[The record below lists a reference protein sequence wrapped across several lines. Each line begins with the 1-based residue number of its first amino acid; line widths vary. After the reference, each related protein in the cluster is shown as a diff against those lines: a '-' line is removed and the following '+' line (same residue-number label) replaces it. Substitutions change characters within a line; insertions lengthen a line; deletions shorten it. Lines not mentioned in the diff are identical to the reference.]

1 MGTSINGKE
10 LTTVSVEQ
18 IRALADKIHEAKVSA
33 IDSMKE
39 AFALKHAQGELL
51 IQAEMELG
59 SAFNTFMDGL
69 AEAGI
74 DPNQARDNY
83 RIAKKYKTQGDLLSQ
98 PGAIKQLMLRDLA
111 PETPKAEPQKATTVP
126 AFVLNLTLNKD
137 PLDFTQ
143 DDWRQW
149 ESKRRAVDSVEEVRT
164 GVSKS

>member
-1 MGTSINGKE
+1 MGITINGKE

-59 SAFNTFMDGL
+59 DAFNAFVDGL
-69 AEAGI
+69 AESGV

-111 PETPKAEPQKATTVP
+111 PETPKIESNSPSKAP
-126 AFVLNLTLNKD
+126 AFVLSVVLNKD

-143 DDWRQW
+143 EEWRQW
-149 ESKRRAVDSVEEVRT
+149 ESKRKAVDSVEEVRT
-164 GVSKS
+164 GISRS

>member
-1 MGTSINGKE
+1 MGTTINGKE

-18 IRALADKIHEAKVSA
+18 IRALADKIHEAKASA
-33 IDSMKE
+33 IGSMKE

-59 SAFNTFMDGL
+59 DAFNAFVDGL
-69 AEAGI
+69 ADQGI

-111 PETPKAEPQKATTVP
+111 PETPKPETEKADVPAYQIVVRFNVDPMDAAFPRARFLAEPQV
-126 AFVLNLTLNKD
+126 
-137 PLDFTQ
+137 
-143 DDWRQW
+143 
-149 ESKRRAVDSVEEVRT
+149 
-164 GVSKS
+164 KSLVQVVQELEG

>member
-1 MGTSINGKE
+1 MGTTINGKE

-18 IRALADKIHEAKVSA
+18 IRALAEKIHEAKASA
-33 IDSMKE
+33 IGSMKE

-59 SAFNTFMDGL
+59 DAFNAFVDGL
-69 AEAGI
+69 ADQGI

-111 PETPKAEPQKATTVP
+111 PETPKAESERVADVP
-126 AFVLNLTLNKD
+126 AYTITVRFNID
-137 PLDFTQ
+137 PMDAAFP
-143 DDWRQW
+143 
-149 ESKRRAVDSVEEVRT
+149 RARFLAEPQV
-164 GVSKS
+164 KSLVQVVQELEG